1 MYNIITARAKAR
13 AESPDRRRKEMNGD
27 LTTRELDRLA
37 DWLTAHGMTPEQ
49 VLDCLK
55 YIAGASAPAPETQRG

>member
-1 MYNIITARAKAR
+1 
-13 AESPDRRRKEMNGD
+13 MNDD
-27 LTTRELDRLA
+27 LTARELDRLA

-55 YIAGASAPAPETQRG
+55 YIAGASAPASETQRG